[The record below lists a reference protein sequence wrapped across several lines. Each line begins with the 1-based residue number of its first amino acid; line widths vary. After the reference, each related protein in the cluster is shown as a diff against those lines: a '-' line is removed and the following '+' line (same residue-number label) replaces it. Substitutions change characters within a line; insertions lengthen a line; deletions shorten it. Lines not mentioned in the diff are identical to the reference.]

1 MKSIIAGVIAISLH
15 ILGFAIGCGIW
26 AVIGWGLGSAFSHA
40 PVSGA
45 LTGLAYQLGCYVYLH
60 NQMWAGIQRSHA
72 KFVYLLDQVIA

>member
-1 MKSIIAGVIAISLH
+1 MKSILAGFIAISLH

-45 LTGLAYQLGCYVYLH
+45 LTGLAWQLGCYIWLH
-60 NQMWAGIQRSHA
+60 DQMWASVQRTYT
-72 KFVYLLDQVIA
+72 KFVYILDRAAA